1 MLSKHESFLNES
13 NFSSFLSLCIHSG
26 SWLGKIYKQFLY
38 KNQYQFIFIL
48 SVIWLGMMQLKY
60 NSSDNDIGTQMMQS
74 KKKSNW
80 KM

>member
-13 NFSSFLSLCIHSG
+13 NFSSFRSLCIHSG
-26 SWLGKIYKQFLY
+26 SWLGKTYKKFMY

-60 NSSDNDIGTQMMQS
+60 NSSDNDIGTQMM
-74 KKKSNW
+74 
-80 KM
+80 